1 MESRRP
7 LHQSDDGKGRMVS
20 HRSIVDLSR
29 LPLLPFERELVAT
42 LGCSEAE
49 YRAFTVE
56 AMKRSRVRP
65 AEYDHIP
72 DINAEVV
79 TAIVAGTAAATAAKS
94 ATTVFLV
101 NLAVGLALSAISFL
115 LTPKPKQPG
124 QTSSRQLASI
134 TGADRFSATSG
145 FDTQAELANYGDPI
159 PIIFG
164 QYTGETGGIL
174 AAPSLVWS
182 RAFSYGSQQGV
193 KLLFVVGEQGLGEGI
208 NRPDLNG
215 IFLGNTALDAIY
227 QHNFAFYWKRN
238 TNTTGRIRASAGNL
252 AYGTRGTPS
261 SGDPQTPDDV
271 FLCRTIEGG
280 TQPGFCQVYTPS
292 ANVQFGAYSAVP
304 NGTDYRVN
312 WRLVPIPHIPKEPNR
327 NADDRKDQ
335 RLLERVKIA
344 GDYDLFAT
352 AGPTSNIAVRK
363 EAQKGTGR
371 GYGRHMGIT
380 SLNGQPVTT
389 GETEVRQVAVEDTAI
404 FSIAPGNLPDNL
416 YYRIYPDGK
425 VIESTQVDDIN
436 SQITAGRRGA
446 DELLQLG
453 ETIMIG
459 RTVWV
464 VQGRSVPAWD
474 IDLRQDITLR
484 CIETF
489 GGGVGAS
496 IGLISERM
504 LDRGVYSD
512 DLGKSDAR
520 KGLGLHAGPGFF
532 PLLRI
537 AFGFVRNTRECEVT
551 EIGIRS
557 QVWNRANGL
566 CNFAGLPSISAFRAA
581 EIDGIGI
588 ESGTMTLYMKRT
600 SVWTIW
606 LRPAGTD
613 KEGNEYAWAPLG
625 GQFCITGE
633 SPQDQFNSIRITHPQ
648 RGRYEFQMVP
658 NSGADVSRQ
667 SSDDAVFWR
676 LNAKTRETLENGY
689 KTEYGTFIVSVVG
702 ERVTKK
708 QIEFNPE
715 MLSNATISDGSI
727 TASAPNSVTVSTYL
741 PDVEGTEARAVK
753 LGFGGRFLTNSPSN
767 LGGKAATMYE
777 LFGLASSEGLV
788 RTAERTVTF
797 GSAGRAMTIRFTGIV
812 NERFRADHPTF
823 PGQLAWN
830 FKSVDG
836 TVTSGNGGYDVA
848 SSTGGFN
855 TGQIFNV
862 VIPVTPGNPRA
873 QPFSPMTSCG
883 LVMSVVR
890 TSEGQPRGRESTW
903 DHEIFGSAQSF
914 PIGHQASLPIE
925 VTSSEGGTAT
935 VTANATV
942 STRDPGTLALFPGQT
957 QAWDVKYVID
967 PTSAVGA
974 WSVNTGAEA
983 TRVISS
989 NNPFSTSPG
998 DVTGVRFRVAS
1009 VETVATPPGVSAER
1023 VFEENSQINDISF
1036 YDSLLTKSNES
1047 GPEHEI
1053 VYVNESVSNPTA
1065 PQYSSL
1071 TIAGLALK
1079 ASRNFTSL
1087 NQLRVWL
1094 GDGIS
1099 VRKFQLNAANE
1110 IAPSNKFTDLVYY
1123 LLTDKTAGA
1132 GNIVSPE
1139 LIDTD
1144 KLPATSQFLK
1154 QNKLFFDGAIDQPTN
1169 VRQFISDLAPFFLCN
1184 FVIINGRFSIIPAV
1198 PTDSTGLISNAPVQ
1212 IQQLFTS
1219 GNIIENT
1226 FSVEYLST
1234 EERKSFQAVVRYRTA
1249 QRNQF
1254 PEEQTL
1260 VVRWSDLPESTT
1272 VETFDMTQYCTSRQH
1287 AFMAAKYFLS
1297 LRRRVTHTIKLRTTP
1312 YGLSL
1317 APGDYIRV
1325 LTQASPYNA
1334 ANNGVV
1340 DSSLNITSVT
1350 PLLDG
1355 VYTVSYWNASFD
1367 DLLTETM
1374 TVADGKAVEAKFAD
1388 AIFTIADAT
1397 VSSGTYMVEQLTL
1410 GEEGLVDIV
1419 AVEFPTTSTL
1429 NSLIA
1434 LDLLNDAAFTTEG

>member
-1 MESRRP
+1 
-7 LHQSDDGKGRMVS
+7 MVS

-72 DINAEVV
+72 DIKAEVV
-79 TAIVAGTAAATAAKS
+79 TAVAVGVATATAAKS
-94 ATTVFLV
+94 ATTTFLV

-124 QTSSRQLASI
+124 QTSSRQLANL
-134 TGADRFSATSG
+134 TGGDRFSATSG

-174 AAPSLVWS
+174 AAPNLVWS

-193 KLLFVVGEQGLGEGI
+193 KLLFVVGEQGLSDGI
-208 NRPDLNG
+208 SRPDLNG
-215 IFLGNTALDAIY
+215 IFLGNTALDVIY
-227 QHNFAFYWKRN
+227 AHNFAFYWKRN
-238 TNTTGRIRASAGNL
+238 TNTNGRIRAANL
-252 AYGTRGTPS
+252 AYGTRGSAS
-261 SGDPQTPDDV
+261 SGDTQTPDDI
-271 FLCRTIEGG
+271 FLCQTKDG
-280 TQPGFCQVYTPS
+280 TEQTGFCQVYTPS
-292 ANVQFGAYSAVP
+292 ASAQFGAYSAVP

-312 WRLVPIPHIPKEPNR
+312 WRLIPIPNIPDVVSKDEDPN
-327 NADDRKDQ
+327 NQK
-335 RLLERVKIA
+335 LLERVKIA
-344 GDYDLFAT
+344 GDYDLPIQAT
-352 AGPTSNIAVRK
+352 RKGGGPSELR
-363 EAQKGTGR
+363 QSGQRGTGR
-371 GYGRHMGIT
+371 GYGRRMGIT
-380 SLNGQPVTT
+380 SLNGAAVTS
-389 GETEVRQVAVEDTAI
+389 GETNVRQVAPGDTAI
-404 FSIAPGNLPDNL
+404 FTIAPGKLAENT
-416 YYRIYPDGK
+416 YYFTNSKGTFEGTK
-425 VIESTQVDDIN
+425 VDDIN
-436 SQITAGRRGA
+436 SEVTAGRRNA

-453 ETIMIG
+453 ETVMIG

-464 VQGRSVPAWD
+464 VESRTLPEWD
-474 IDLRQDITLR
+474 ENQRQSIGLR

-489 GGGVGAS
+489 GGGLGAS
-496 IGLISERM
+496 IGLVSEKM
-504 LDRGVYSD
+504 ITRGIYND
-512 DLGKSDAR
+512 DNGATDAR
-520 KGLGLHAGPGFF
+520 NGLGLHAGAGFY
-532 PLLRI
+532 PLLRV
-537 AFGFVRNTRECEVT
+537 AFGVVRNSRDCEVT

-566 CNFAGLPSISAFRAA
+566 CNFQSLPAVNAFREA
-581 EIDGIGI
+581 EVNNVAI
-588 ESGTMTLYMKRT
+588 ESGVMTLYLKRT
-600 SVWTIW
+600 SVWTIY
-606 LRPAGTD
+606 LRPSGTNEAGV
-613 KEGNEYAWAPLG
+613 EYTWQPLG
-625 GQFCITGE
+625 EQFCITGE
-633 SPQDQFNSIRITHPQ
+633 TPQDQFNSIRITHPQ
-648 RGRYEFQMVP
+648 KGRYEFKMIP
-658 NSGADVSRQ
+658 KSGADVARH

-676 LNAKTRETLENGY
+676 LDAKTRQSLAGDYT
-689 KTEYGTFIVSVVG
+689 TEYGVFKVG
-702 ERVTKK
+702 SIGRLVTAKE
-708 QIEFNPE
+708 ISFNPE
-715 MLSNATISDGSI
+715 MLAGAVINESSTTS
-727 TASAPNSVTVSTYL
+727 SAPSSVTVATYL
-741 PDVEGTEARAVK
+741 PDVEGAEARAVE
-753 LGFGGRFLTNSPSN
+753 LGFGGGFLTNSATG

-777 LFGLASSEGLV
+777 LFGQASSVGLV
-788 RTAERTVTF
+788 KTAERTVTL
-797 GSAGRAMTIRFTGIV
+797 GAAGRAITIRFTGIV
-812 NERFRADHPTF
+812 NENFRADHPNF
-823 PGQLAWN
+823 PGQRAWN

-836 TVTSGNGGYDVA
+836 TVTSDNGGIDVV

-855 TGQIFNV
+855 TGQIFDV

-873 QPFSPMTSCG
+873 QPFLPMTSCG
-883 LVMSVVR
+883 LTLSVKR

-903 DHEIFGSAQSF
+903 DYEIFGSAQSF
-914 PIGHQASLPIE
+914 AIGHQASTSIQ
-925 VTSSEGGTAT
+925 VTSDQGGTAT
-935 VTANATV
+935 VIANAVVTQ
-942 STRDPGTLALFPGQT
+942 RPAATLALFPGQT
-957 QAWDVKYVID
+957 KAWDVKYAID
-967 PTSAVGA
+967 PASVVGT

-983 TRVISS
+983 TTVVSTD
-989 NNPFSTSPG
+989 NPFSSSPG
-998 DVTGVRFRVAS
+998 ELTGIRLRVAS
-1009 VETVATPPGVSAER
+1009 LETVVTPPGFNAER
-1023 VFEENSQINDISF
+1023 VFEASSQLNDISF
-1036 YDSLLTKSNES
+1036 YNSLLAKSNDS
-1047 GPEHEI
+1047 APEHEI
-1053 VYVNESVSNPTA
+1053 VYVNEMVSNPAA

-1099 VRKFQLNAANE
+1099 VRKFQAGASTPG
-1110 IAPSNKFTDLVYY
+1110 PSNKFTDLVYY

-1144 KLPATSQFLK
+1144 KLPATSQFLQ

-1169 VRQFISDLAPFFLCN
+1169 VRQFISDLAPFFLCS
-1184 FVIINGRFSIIPAV
+1184 FVISNGQFSIIPAV
-1198 PTDSTGLISNAPVQ
+1198 PTDSTGSVSDAPIK

-1260 VVRWSDLPESTT
+1260 VVRWADLPESTT

-1340 DSSLNITSVT
+1340 DSNLNITAVT
-1350 PLLDG
+1350 PLSDG
-1355 VYTVSYWNASFD
+1355 AYTVSYWNASFD

-1374 TVADGKAVEAKFAD
+1374 TVANGKAIETKFAD
-1388 AIFTIADAT
+1388 SIFTIADAT

-1419 AVEFPTTSTL
+1419 AVEFPTTSSL